1 MYIISIVKNTK
12 NIMKISSEE
21 IKSKVSGLA
30 KEISLYYRDR
40 LVDELC
46 IIVPMNGGVPFAVDL
61 LREITNPGADQIFI
75 SYVFDEDENWNFSGS
90 KPKKNSSILIIEDI
104 YDTGETL
111 NNLIDYLHEEYSPS
125 DLQIVVMLDKK
136 IKKHNV
142 VEIGWSGFDV
152 EDTWV
157 YGYGMD
163 DENGTLRQ
171 LSYISD
177 EKKD

>member
-1 MYIISIVKNTK
+1 
-12 NIMKISSEE
+12 MKISSEE
-21 IKSKVSGLA
+21 IKSKVSELA
-30 KEISLYYRDR
+30 KEISNYYRDR
-40 LVDELC
+40 LADELC
-46 IIVPMNGGVPFAVDL
+46 IVVPMNGGVPIAVDL

-90 KPKKNSSILIIEDI
+90 KPKNNSSILIIEDI

-111 NNLIDYLHEEYSPS
+111 SNLIDYLHQEYSPS

-136 IKKHNV
+136 IKKHKLV
-142 VEIGWSGFDV
+142 DIGWKGFDV

-177 EKKD
+177 EERD

>member
-1 MYIISIVKNTK
+1 
-12 NIMKISSEE
+12 MKISSEE
-21 IKSKVSGLA
+21 IKLKVSELA
-30 KEISLYYRDR
+30 KEISIYYRDR
-40 LVDELC
+40 LIEELC

-61 LREITNPGADQIFI
+61 LRKITNPGADKIFI
-75 SYVFDEDENWNFSGS
+75 SYVFDEGNDWNFSGS
-90 KPKKNSSILIIEDI
+90 KPKNNSSILVIEDI

-111 NNLIDYLHEEYSPS
+111 RNLLNYLGEKYSPS
-125 DLQIVVMLDKK
+125 DIQVVVMLDKK

-142 VEIGWSGFDV
+142 IDISWKGFEV

-163 DENGTLRQ
+163 DEKGTLRQ

-177 EKKD
+177 EKRN

>member
-12 NIMKISSEE
+12 CIMKISSKE
-21 IKSKVSGLA
+21 IKSKVSELA
-30 KEISLYYRDR
+30 KEISTYYRDR
-40 LVDELC
+40 SVDELC

-75 SYVFDEDENWNFSGS
+75 SYVFDEREDWNFSGS

-125 DLQIVVMLDKK
+125 DLKIVVMLDKK

-142 VEIGWSGFDV
+142 VEIAWSGFDL